1 MIPAL
6 LFSRAGLAALALGA
20 VFVFY
25 EGVPIVK
32 DIPFLRHV
40 PLVGPFLDDL
50 SHGRVD
56 RAREAGAAEE
66 RVVWEEAR
74 KRLLA
79 QIEQARRD
87 AQAAIDAAEREYL
100 ARRAE
105 DAIRI
110 SSLET
115 AIMEMEADDTNP
127 ACPDRPAF
135 PRGVS
140 KSLDQVGR

>member
-1 MIPAL
+1 VIPAL
-6 LFSRAGLAALALGA
+6 LFSRGGLAALALGA

-66 RVVWEEAR
+66 RIAWEEAR

-79 QIEQARRD
+79 QIEKARRD
-87 AQAAIDAAEREYL
+87 AQAAIDAAERDYL
-100 ARRAE
+100 ARQTD
-105 DAIRI
+105 DALRI
-110 SSLET
+110 TQLEQ
-115 AIMEMEADDTNP
+115 AITEMEADDKTLT
-127 ACPDRPAF
+127 CPDRPAF
-135 PRGVS
+135 SRGVS
-140 KSLDQVGR
+140 KSLDAVGR